1 MQKIQSIWSSLNP
14 RRRVTLI
21 VASVASLAAFLG
33 LLNMAASP
41 SMTLLYSGL
50 ESGAAGEIIQSLEQ
64 RGAKY
69 QVTGGSIYVETN
81 ARDELRMTLASE
93 GLPATTTQG
102 YELLDG
108 LTGFGTTSQMFDAA
122 YWRAKEGE
130 LARTIVGSPNI
141 TSARVHIA
149 HSTAN
154 PFQRNVRPTASVTI
168 ATTSGQLSGPHAK
181 ALKYLI
187 ASAVAGLAVED
198 VAIIDGAGGLVG
210 YSDDQTPN
218 TASQDRTIALRDSIQ
233 RLLEARVGYGNA
245 VVEVSID
252 TVQESEVIRERIFDP
267 SSRVAISTDTEERST
282 SAKNA
287 GGGVVT
293 VASNLPDGEAGKGND
308 SENQNSETREK
319 VNYEVSE
326 TLRDITREPGAIRR
340 ISIAVLVN
348 GTKTQGENGESVVA
362 PRPDAELAVLQDL
375 VESAAGIDSDRGDV
389 VTLRSMIFEPVL
401 PQGTDASTS
410 LWPNMTL
417 DMMSII
423 QLAVLAVV
431 SLILGLFVVRPMITN
446 STPSIVADSTTSENA
461 LLMNAQRGEVNS
473 PALTGEIADGTQTP
487 DEINSSL
494 ALPAAAGSTA
504 PTISAMSPDPVER
517 LRALISDRQV
527 ETTEILRSWL
537 EDREEKA

>member
-1 MQKIQSIWSSLNP
+1 M
-14 RRRVTLI
+14 
-21 VASVASLAAFLG
+21 
-33 LLNMAASP
+33 
-41 SMTLLYSGL
+41 
-50 ESGAAGEIIQSLEQ
+50 
-64 RGAKY
+64 
-69 QVTGGSIYVETN
+69 
-81 ARDELRMTLASE
+81 
-93 GLPATTTQG
+93 
-102 YELLDG
+102 
-108 LTGFGTTSQMFDAA
+108 
-122 YWRAKEGE
+122 
-130 LARTIVGSPNI
+130 
-141 TSARVHIA
+141 
-149 HSTAN
+149 
-154 PFQRNVRPTASVTI
+154 
-168 ATTSGQLSGPHAK
+168 
-181 ALKYLI
+181 
-187 ASAVAGLAVED
+187 
-198 VAIIDGAGGLVG
+198 
-210 YSDDQTPN
+210 
-218 TASQDRTIALRDSIQ
+218 
-233 RLLEARVGYGNA
+233 
-245 VVEVSID
+245 
-252 TVQESEVIRERIFDP
+252 
-267 SSRVAISTDTEERST
+267 
-282 SAKNA
+282 
-287 GGGVVT
+287 
-293 VASNLPDGEAGKGND
+293 
-308 SENQNSETREK
+308 
-319 VNYEVSE
+319 SE
-326 TLRDITREPGAIRR
+326 TLRDITREPCAIRR